1 MKPTVQQLNDIN
13 RICKSL
19 NLDPH
24 VYQNVEEP
32 GKLIFDL
39 AKISI
44 LKRGLL
50 SAGKILPP
58 DPKNYMGAKK

>member
-39 AKISI
+39 AEI
-44 LKRGLL
+44 
-50 SAGKILPP
+50 
-58 DPKNYMGAKK
+58 